1 MLFYIRGWLLASAKA
16 ISLVMIFLVRK
27 SVRRRRYIFTKC
39 QAVPLIFLRLL
50 LCLSHIFLYNWIW
63 LCTCA
68 AFYWSGTLMPQWKKG
83 REHTDQADW
92 IVWVRE
98 AQQQTHTDPFSL
110 HAVAV
115 HLFPACSQRGRWIF
129 LRTLWGVTYFGVC
142 VCVSAWKVTV
152 SAASLPVAL
161 NNRTS
166 WPHTFKNLLPF
177 VVAGRAYFLPISWR
191 RVEETECACL
201 YVCVWIIQCTREVH
215 WCRLVQPGN
224 RK

>member
-39 QAVPLIFLRLL
+39 QAVPLIFLLLL

-63 LCTCA
+63 LCTYA

-110 HAVAV
+110 PCCSSASFPRMLAAREMDFSENIVRSD
-115 HLFPACSQRGRWIF
+115 LFWRVCM
-129 LRTLWGVTYFGVC
+129 C
-142 VCVSAWKVTV
+142 VCMEGDRQCCLSAS
-152 SAASLPVAL
+152 SA
-161 NNRTS
+161 
-166 WPHTFKNLLPF
+166 
-177 VVAGRAYFLPISWR
+177 
-191 RVEETECACL
+191 
-201 YVCVWIIQCTREVH
+201 Q
-215 WCRLVQPGN
+215 
-224 RK
+224 